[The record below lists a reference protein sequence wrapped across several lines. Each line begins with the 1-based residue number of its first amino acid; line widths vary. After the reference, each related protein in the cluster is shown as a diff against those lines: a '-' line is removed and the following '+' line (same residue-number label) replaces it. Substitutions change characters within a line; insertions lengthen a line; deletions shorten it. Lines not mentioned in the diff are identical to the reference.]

1 MHTVRLGRAA
11 LVAFLGAAASR
22 QAHADGATPDASA
35 PLTWTTVSASPVPVD
50 ATSLSELEREALNRC
65 GPGDAGLQATARWI
79 VERKLRGAPMPELDA
94 IAWAQRASG
103 EPHPWSRAWAAKGQ
117 AMSSVAAL
125 RGLEQWLGDGVRDAW
140 RRCGVATGAG
150 PGDARAIAVVAVDA
164 LADLA
169 PLPTRARVGQW
180 LTVDAR
186 LRAHADS
193 AQVIVLGPSG
203 APQPLLTS
211 FDGTV
216 VRARFAPDRP
226 GEFAVQVMADL
237 PTGPRPVI
245 EARVFADVDPSTV
258 PTEARAPGEDQDDPS
273 TDDAALAS
281 MVRTARASAGLAP
294 LVRDGRLDAIAR
306 DHARRMADAGQLAHD
321 VGDGD
326 PVDRMGAVGLE
337 PRDVGENVAHAPT
350 VALAHRAIW
359 ASPSHRANLLRRQ
372 YARAGLAVARDE
384 HGDAWVVE
392 VFASGLP

>member
-1 MHTVRLGRAA
+1 V
-11 LVAFLGAAASR
+11 LVGATSR
-22 QAHADGATPDASA
+22 QAYADGAKADASP
-35 PLTWTTVSASPVPVD
+35 PLAWTTVSASPIPVD
-50 ATSLSELEREALNRC
+50 AASLGDLEREALKRC
-65 GPGDAGLQATARWI
+65 GPVDAGLQATARWI

-94 IAWAQRASG
+94 IALAQRASG
-103 EPHPWSRAWAAKGQ
+103 EPHPWSRAWAAKGH
-117 AMSSVAAL
+117 ALSSVVAL
-125 RGLEQWLGDGVRDAW
+125 QGLQQWLGEGAPDPW
-140 RRCGVATGAG
+140 RRCGAATGAG
-150 PGDARAIAVVAVDA
+150 PGDARVIAVIAVDA

-169 PLPTRARVGQW
+169 PLPVRARIGQW

-186 LRAHADS
+186 LRAHADG

-245 EARVFADVDPSTV
+245 EASVFADVDPSLVRTD
-258 PTEARAPGEDQDDPS
+258 ARAPGEDQDAS
-273 TDDAALAS
+273 LTDDAAIAS

-294 LVRDGRLDAIAR
+294 LVRDGRLDAIAL
-306 DHARRMADAGQLAHD
+306 DHARRMADARQLAHD

-326 PVDRMGAVGLE
+326 PVDRMSAVGLE
-337 PRDVGENVAHAPT
+337 PRDAGENVAHART
-350 VALAHRAIW
+350 VARAHRAMW
-359 ASPSHRANLLRRQ
+359 ASPSHRANLLRREF
-372 YARAGLAVARDE
+372 AREGLAVARDGQGE
-384 HGDAWVVE
+384 AWVVE